1 MIRNQHHTLYD
12 IQANLDL
19 YDSPE
24 CQRLATQA
32 ALGRKLWLSSG
43 VSLPSPNPV
52 PVQLAEDDYPAW
64 LAGADTGHLTP
75 ALTPHVPQPCD
86 RPAIEAAL
94 PQIIEFLQQARNH
107 PNQYLW
113 GGNLGPNYDCSGLIQ
128 ASFAHHGIWLPR
140 DAYQQEAF
148 TTPLV
153 LEPLMLDPA
162 SDRPE
167 EFIPLSRPGDLV
179 FFGTA
184 LKATHVGLYLQ
195 EGAYI
200 HSSGQD
206 QGHNGIGIDYLYPTE
221 DHVTMAYYHQF
232 RGVHRIEKSYQ
243 PQGIIT
249 L

>member
-1 MIRNQHHTLYD
+1 MIENQNHRLYD
-12 IQANLDL
+12 IQAKVDL
-19 YDSPE
+19 YDSPD

-32 ALGRKLWLSSG
+32 AMGRKLWLSSG
-43 VSLPSPNPV
+43 VSLPSPDPV
-52 PVQLAEDDYPAW
+52 PVQLAEDGYPAW
-64 LAGADTGHLTP
+64 LAKADTGYLTP
-75 ALTPHVPQPCD
+75 AIAPYIPQPCD

-94 PQIIEFLQQARNH
+94 PKIIQFLQQAQNH

-148 TTPLV
+148 TRPLV
-153 LEPLMLDPA
+153 LDPVVAPA

-167 EFIPLSRPGDLV
+167 DFIPLLTPGDLV
-179 FFGTA
+179 FFGTS
-184 LKATHVGLYLQ
+184 LKATHVGFYLQ

-206 QGHNGIGIDYLYPTE
+206 QGRNGIGIDYLYPRE
-221 DHVTMAYYHQF
+221 DNVTMAYYQQF
-232 RGVHRIEKSYQ
+232 RGAGRIEKSYQ

-249 L
+249 I